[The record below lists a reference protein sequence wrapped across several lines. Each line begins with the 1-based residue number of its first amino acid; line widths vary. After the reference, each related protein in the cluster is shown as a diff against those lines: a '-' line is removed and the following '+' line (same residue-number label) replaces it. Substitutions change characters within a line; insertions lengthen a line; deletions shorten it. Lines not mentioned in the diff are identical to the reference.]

1 MNYES
6 SHIKKAE
13 DGSVKREIFKI
24 LLEGSCNRRDLRW
37 KLGLRGL
44 KISSKAVD
52 YHLRRGKKGLI
63 NEGIVREEDRLL
75 NPILDSNSLPKIIRY
90 LSLDPKTESR
100 VNENL
105 SYAYLRAITF
115 LDLISI
121 EDIDYKRYKDASE
134 NWRNKKVE
142 EIEIAVETI
151 LRAYEY
157 DAFIEETLQRNKDL
171 KGSILNYA
179 SLSPKSA
186 LFNEIRPRYESGACK
201 RFVDN
206 ILLPSL
212 ANGLGAFGIYETGT
226 KSSLLRK
233 IHEVSLIIQ
242 RIENSHLDIVIKG
255 LSEKAKR
262 LQKISPEVSGFE
274 ERAKKH
280 LWRGGPEVI
289 R

>member
-121 EDIDYKRYKDASE
+121 EDRDYKRYKEASE
-134 NWRNKKVE
+134 NLKNKKVE

-151 LRAYEY
+151 LNAYEY
-157 DAFIEETLQRNKDL
+157 DAFIGETLQRNKDL
-171 KGSILNYA
+171 KGPILNYA

-186 LFNEIRPRYESGACK
+186 LFNEIRPTYESGACK
-201 RFVDN
+201 RFVDD

-212 ANGLGAFGIYETGT
+212 ANGPGTFSIYETGT